1 VLHGESRSTQVEGP
15 GRGRVPTR
23 ARAQGPLL
31 CRTQRY
37 ISCALPTWCGTRV
50 AWCYTAKAVPPWR
63 QVTASGVTR
72 PLTGLM
78 PPSLQDSRYTPTPW
92 IPPNGGGSMPQQDM
106 RTNEPSDRGITG
118 AQCRNA
124 LATPSPVRT
133 GTRFQDP
140 KGNAFNSSVWSA
152 DVVQVP
158 GAGPGQGQQSRIGS
172 AAEAEVVGSCPD
184 SSGSRRVLWKA
195 PSSPHL
201 HCWVSL
207 LHH

>member
-1 VLHGESRSTQVEGP
+1 MWYGWAEEDMLV
-15 GRGRVPTR
+15 
-23 ARAQGPLL
+23 
-31 CRTQRY
+31 
-37 ISCALPTWCGTRV
+37 
-50 AWCYTAKAVPPWR
+50 AKAV
-63 QVTASGVTR
+63 VC
-72 PLTGLM
+72 L
-78 PPSLQDSRYTPTPW
+78 
-92 IPPNGGGSMPQQDM
+92 
-106 RTNEPSDRGITG
+106 
-118 AQCRNA
+118 
-124 LATPSPVRT
+124 
-133 GTRFQDP
+133 
-140 KGNAFNSSVWSA
+140 AFNSSVWSA